1 MTFTRLNGVI
11 SNINLINIFV
21 GFGLVT
27 SIFLSNSSD
36 LLTTQITV
44 PFRALSLVLSIMT
57 ILINLNRFIK
67 PSISSIF
74 LLLFYFLYILKMAF
88 TVFFYPEVFNVGTDL
103 FMYFFSSICFVF
115 IPSISVVISLK
126 FITFDQVLIYSFFLT
141 LITLLLFI
149 LKMDNVFSGA
159 ITDRLNGNIAIGTI
173 TLGNIGVTL
182 FCLAIHVFSINR
194 LFRTLSVFAIVL
206 SIFTVII
213 SGSRGPILAL
223 FICIITAIL
232 FINIKK
238 RFSFIFPL
246 FILGLFVILSPYIIT
261 LIGLFSSA
269 SAGRI
274 LLTLIDGDS
283 GGRDGY
289 FPVAINQFL
298 KSPVLGGS
306 FVLDDGVGKGDYP
319 HNFFLEGLM
328 TFGIFGGVILLIFSY
343 LGFNIS
349 LKLLNTNNKNKWMA
363 FLFFQFFLYSCFSG
377 ALWSSIHFV
386 VILSILLNLKPAKFN
401 LINS

>member
-1 MTFTRLNGVI
+1 MTYTKLKVVI

-21 GFGLVT
+21 GFGLFT
-27 SIFLSNSSD
+27 SIFLSNSSG

-44 PFRALSLVLSIMT
+44 PFRALSLVLSIIT
-57 ILINLNRFIK
+57 ILINLNSFIK

-74 LLLFYFLYILKMAF
+74 FLLFYFLYILKMAF

-115 IPSISVVISLK
+115 IPSISVVMSLK

-141 LITLLLFI
+141 MVTLLLSIF
-149 LKMDNVFSGA
+149 KMNNIFSGA
-159 ITDRLNGNIAIGTI
+159 ITDRLNGNIAISTI
-173 TLGNIGVTL
+173 TFGNIGVTL

-194 LFRTLSVFAIVL
+194 LFRILSAFAITL

-232 FINIKK
+232 FRNIQK

-246 FILGLFVILSPYIIT
+246 FILGLFVILSSYIIS

-274 LLTLIDGDS
+274 LLTLTDGDS

-289 FPVAINQFL
+289 FPVAIDQFL
-298 KSPVLGGS
+298 KSPLLGGS

-319 HNFFLEGLM
+319 HNIFLEGLM
-328 TFGIFGGVILLIFSY
+328 TFGIFGGIILFVFSY
-343 LGFNIS
+343 LGFKLS
-349 LKLLNTNNKNKWMA
+349 FKLLYLNNKNKWLA
-363 FLFFQFFLYSCFSG
+363 FLFFQFFLYSCLSG

-386 VILSILLNLKPAKFN
+386 VILAILFNIKPPKFN
-401 LINS
+401 LIKT